1 MIKLQIT
8 KSGEIVEFESVKD
21 WEKYI
26 LENMDRDKINKGHLY
41 NLINGKSKSCYGF
54 KLFSEDVANP
64 KILGEWKYITISDSQ
79 SIKDFVTQF
88 LMEEYGFKG
97 PEIEYGIKAAR
108 GCWGFFSFTVKNPK
122 AVGLYLEPSALR
134 FGQDQAK
141 GTLIHEALHY
151 KLFVEKKKFSD
162 GMEDFENELKRLKEK
177 YPQFKITSN
186 HNFQILHDLD
196 YKGFI
201 NERRK
206 QFGLEQL

>member
-54 KLFSEDVANP
+54 KLFIEDVANP

-79 SIKDFVTQF
+79 SIKDFVVQF
-88 LMEEYGFKG
+88 LEEEYGFIA
-97 PEIEYGIKAAR
+97 PEIDYGIQNAR
-108 GCWGFFSFTVKNPK
+108 GVWGFFTYNVKTLAPK
-122 AVGLYLEPSALR
+122 SINLAPVALR
-134 FGQDQAK
+134 YGQDQAK
-141 GTLIHEALHY
+141 GTLIHEALHF
-151 KLFVEKKKFSD
+151 KLFMEKKRHSD
-162 GMEDFENELKRLKEK
+162 GMVDFENELKRLKEK

-186 HNFQILHDLD
+186 HNFEI
-196 YKGFI
+196 I
-201 NERRK
+201 NELSHEEEINKIRQKYGFSRI
-206 QFGLEQL
+206 